1 MKKYVKPSVEAIK
14 LQAATSLAGSVITII
29 SEDPATGPAQGKGG
43 WFADEESSDE

>member
-14 LQAATSLAGSVITII
+14 LQAATLLAGSLTTPI
-29 SEDPATGPAQGKGG
+29 SNDPATGPALGKSG